1 MTTNQTLGGI
11 PRDCATSMGGI
22 VEALIANYDD
32 VKGVTVADGQISTI
46 TMMTSTKFKRYCFRK
61 GTRSMTSTLNVDAA
75 NGVNY
80 VSTELALQFSRME
93 TSKRVE
99 MTALSINDLAI
110 IVKDANGKYWYL
122 GKDEPV
128 TASAGGAQTG
138 TARTDANNYTLT
150 LMDNAQTFPYE
161 VDASIVEDLIG

>member
-1 MTTNQTLGGI
+1 MINQTLSGI
-11 PRDCATSMGGI
+11 PRDSSTSMGGI
-22 VEALIANYDD
+22 VEALIAGYDD
-32 VKGVTVADGQISTI
+32 VTGVTVKDEQISAIATA
-46 TMMTSTKFKRYCFRK
+46 TSAKFKRYCFRK
-61 GTRSMTSTLNVDAA
+61 GTGSMTSTLNVDAV

-93 TSKRVE
+93 TTKRVE
-99 MTALSINDLAI
+99 MTALSLNDLVV

-150 LMDNAQTFPYE
+150 LLDNSITFPYE
-161 VDASIVEDLIG
+161 VDPAIVEELVA